1 MDDFDKQFDELL
13 KNALNDDRDADGLTI
28 DEELIASTM
37 KAIDEAAP
45 DREKIR
51 ASYDESFKNAPRK
64 SIFTKKNV
72 TAAFGIV
79 AGLAAVAVT
88 VIFIGMGGA
97 TYSKSESA
105 SVATMSTSAK
115 TDASAEKKTESAVD
129 GIARETMEFEI
140 NGANETE
147 TVSAPAASAPN
158 SYGIGM
164 TEPAEDGL
172 YYFDDEE
179 IVENESAV
187 TSSLLKEVYTV
198 YDKQLFKPM
207 LEAVNAAATGEPEV
221 VDRRT
226 LVEEPAEAYD
236 VSGSSSPEGA
246 ADFALATGNSGDA
259 EGSADE
265 AEPAAIAEEEEEEF
279 DINNP
284 EMLSQALEESKAML
298 DETGGL
304 PSENAKYVIEFEEYH
319 GEMIPKEEIP
329 YDNNPNWVELGD
341 ASDESFEEYAP
352 LIVVY
357 DKDVEADLDICIKVF
372 DDSCILYDFALDTMS
387 TYPITNGRELA
398 DKLLEIVSKEKNE

>member
-13 KNALNDDRDADGLTI
+13 KNALNDDRDADGLTV

-64 SIFTKKNV
+64 RIFTKKNV

-115 TDASAEKKTESAVD
+115 TDAPAERKTESAAD
-129 GIARETMEFEI
+129 GIARETMEYEI
-140 NGANETE
+140 MGANETE

-226 LVEEPAEAYD
+226 LVEEPEEAYD
-236 VSGSSSPEGA
+236 VSGSSSSESAADIAYTIGESGDA
-246 ADFALATGNSGDA
+246 ADFAVG
-259 EGSADE
+259 
-265 AEPAAIAEEEEEEF
+265 AEEEEEEF

-304 PSENAKYVIEFEEYH
+304 PSENAKHVIEFEEYH

-372 DDSCILYDFALDTMS
+372 DDSCILYDFALDTTS

>member
-13 KNALNDDRDADGLTI
+13 KNALNDDRDADGLTV

-97 TYSKSESA
+97 TYSKSESV
-105 SVATMSTSAK
+105 SGATMSTSAK
-115 TDASAEKKTESAVD
+115 TDASAERKTESAAD

-140 NGANETE
+140 MGANETE

-207 LEAVNAAATGEPEV
+207 LEAVSAAATGEPEV

-236 VSGSSSPEGA
+236 VSGSSSSESAADIAYTIGESGDA
-246 ADFALATGNSGDA
+246 ADFDVA
-259 EGSADE
+259 
-265 AEPAAIAEEEEEEF
+265 AEEEEEEF

-304 PSENAKYVIEFEEYH
+304 PSENAKHVIEFEEYH

-372 DDSCILYDFALDTMS
+372 DDSCILYDFALDTTS